1 MRMKKRSLWAAVGL
15 ALLSAAAV
23 AQETGPVDPA
33 RQPERAQERAQDA
46 PGVPQAGEPEPGI
59 CGKRYGMGYEDRRR
73 EAAVGATPE
82 PDGRSGGR

>member
-1 MRMKKRSLWAAVGL
+1 MRMKKRSLWAVMGL

-33 RQPERAQERAQDA
+33 RQPERAQERGKDA
-46 PGVPQAGEPEPGI
+46 AGAAQAGEPEQGI
-59 CGKRYGMGYEDRRR
+59 CGKRYGMGYESRRR

-82 PDGRSGGR
+82 PEGRNGGR